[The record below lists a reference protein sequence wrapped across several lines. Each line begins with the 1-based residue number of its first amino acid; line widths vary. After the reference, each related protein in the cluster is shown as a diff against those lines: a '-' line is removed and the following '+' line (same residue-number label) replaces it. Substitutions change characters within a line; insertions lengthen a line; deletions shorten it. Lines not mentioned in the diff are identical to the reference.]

1 MDYQLVLQFKIADP
15 EEIDWLLTIQEDLYS
30 MFGSRHLVDG
40 NDIGLGK
47 LSIFI
52 HTDAPL
58 EAFEESREAFDE
70 SDLEGMI
77 AAYRRFDED
86 SYKVI
91 WPSEFK
97 DDFELD

>member
-1 MDYQLVLQFKIADP
+1 MDYQLVLQFKIADA

-30 MFGSRHLVDG
+30 MFGTRHLVDG

-47 LSIFI
+47 LNIFI

-58 EAFEESREAFDE
+58 EAFEESREAFDD

-77 AAYRRFDED
+77 AAYRKLYEED
-86 SYKVI
+86 YKII
-91 WPSEFK
+91 WPSESK